1 MHIFG
6 SYLVI
11 TLLRPTWLLIGDA
24 GCIYANMLPTRR
36 DPCLSLASLGG
47 GDMTQAVDRDYVL
60 SSPTYQVKAQVTLL
74 LSGQLRGLAATL

>member
-1 MHIFG
+1 MRVAFMRICFQLG
-6 SYLVI
+6 AILACS
-11 TLLRPTWLLIGDA
+11 LL
-24 GCIYANMLPTRR
+24 
-36 DPCLSLASLGG
+36 LSGG